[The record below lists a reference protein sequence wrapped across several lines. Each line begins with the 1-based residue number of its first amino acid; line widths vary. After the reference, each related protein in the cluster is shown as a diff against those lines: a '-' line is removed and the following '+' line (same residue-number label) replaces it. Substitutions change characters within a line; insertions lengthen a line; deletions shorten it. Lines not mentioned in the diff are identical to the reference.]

1 MVTSLN
7 IPKFK
12 NCNPLLE
19 RMPQPTLR
27 AILNIQIILAL
38 VLSKN
43 TIEPVSSFSFPYL
56 KKKT

>member
-12 NCNPLLE
+12 KYNPLSE

-43 TIEPVSSFSFPYL
+43 TIEPVSSFSFP
-56 KKKT
+56 